1 MTAVLDRV
9 TLRRY
14 ALPAHFLAGLD
25 RGERSSAPATR
36 PPASLYPRLV
46 AAWFVG
52 SRGDSVCRWAIERD
66 LPSKTK

>member
-14 ALPAHFLAGLD
+14 ALPAHFLADLD
-25 RGERSSAPATR
+25 RNKRGTAPAERVSAPL
-36 PPASLYPRLV
+36 SPRLV

-66 LPSKTK
+66 LPSKPE